1 MSNLTVQQALQR
13 GIEAHQAGNLQ
24 EADKYYTAILQVQ
37 PNHPDANHNMGVLA
51 VRVGKVEQSLPFFEK
66 ALEANHTIQQFWISL
81 IDALIQLK
89 RYQEASSLLKQAQE
103 KGHKGDIFSKLEA
116 RLRNTSQEY
125 KNIK

>member
-1 MSNLTVQQALQR
+1 MDAVITENLGK
-13 GIEAHQAGNLQ
+13 GIKAHQAGNLQ

-66 ALEANHTIQQFWISL
+66 ALEADHTIQQFWISL

-89 RYQEASSLLKQAQE
+89 STKTQAVFLNKAG
-103 KGHKGDIFSKLEA
+103 KGHKGDIFSKLEK
-116 RLRNTSQEY
+116 L
-125 KNIK
+125 IKFHDINP